1 MIDVLVYLF
10 ENYHD
15 FSSHP
20 QPEKLARTLSAEG
33 FEDDE
38 ITAALIW
45 LAGLKCVER
54 QAFSHAP
61 TSTRVFTAEEQ
72 ARLGGDCLGFVSFLE
87 KAGVVSPALR
97 ELIIDQGLL
106 LDDDPVPLDKFKVI
120 VLMVLWSREQ
130 PLDPLIIEELL
141 AEEETAVAH

>member
-20 QPEKLARTLSAEG
+20 QPEKLARKLSAEG

-54 QAFSHAP
+54 REFSHAP

-72 ARLGGDCLGFVSFLE
+72 ARLGGECLGFVSFLE

-141 AEEETAVAH
+141 AEEEAAVAH

>member
-97 ELIIDQGLL
+97 ELIIECVLPL
-106 LDDDPVPLDKFKVI
+106 PDDPIDFEEFKII
-120 VLMVLWSREQ
+120 VLMVLWCRET
-130 PLDPLIIEELL
+130 PLDPLIVDELIS
-141 AEEETAVAH
+141 AEPPQYLH